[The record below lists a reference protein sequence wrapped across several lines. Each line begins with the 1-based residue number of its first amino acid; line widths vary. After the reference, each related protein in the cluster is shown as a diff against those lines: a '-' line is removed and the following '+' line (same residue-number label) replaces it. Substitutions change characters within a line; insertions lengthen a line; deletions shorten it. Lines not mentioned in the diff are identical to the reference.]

1 MTKETKNTVSAET
14 IVENLKEFAETLHDE
29 SKEAMFYYLSAKNAS
44 KFKIANIMHN
54 ISHDL
59 LDILDGKSAK
69 EILGESDE
77 EDSSFVGS
85 IAINVETGKVEGIDD
100 IKDTKV
106 KEQIKKAEE
115 MSQFD
120 FRETTNEEWSGI
132 VADII
137 KRMRRGKM

>member
-29 SKEAMFYYLSAKNAS
+29 SKEAMLHFLLTKNVS
-44 KFKIANIMHN
+44 KFKTANIMHN

-69 EILGESDE
+69 ELFGKADENE
-77 EDSSFVGS
+77 EDSSLVGT

-106 KEQIKKAEE
+106 KEQILAVVSKVVEE
-115 MSQFD
+115 LGG
-120 FRETTNEEWSGI
+120 N
-132 VADII
+132 
-137 KRMRRGKM
+137 

>member
-14 IVENLKEFAETLHDE
+14 IVENLKEFVEALHDA
-29 SKEAMFYYLSAKNAS
+29 SKKAMFYSLLEKNVS
-44 KFKIANIMHN
+44 EFKTSNVIHN

-77 EDSSFVGS
+77 EDSSDFVGS

-106 KEQIKKAEE
+106 KEQILAAVSKVVEE
-115 MSQFD
+115 LGG
-120 FRETTNEEWSGI
+120 N
-132 VADII
+132 
-137 KRMRRGKM
+137 

>member
-29 SKEAMFYYLSAKNAS
+29 SKEAMLHFLLTKNVS
-44 KFKIANIMHN
+44 KFKTANIMHN

-69 EILGESDE
+69 EVLEKTDGNE

-85 IAINVETGKVEGIDD
+85 IAVNVETGKVEGIDD

-106 KEQIKKAEE
+106 KEQILAAVSKVVEE
-115 MSQFD
+115 LGG
-120 FRETTNEEWSGI
+120 N
-132 VADII
+132 
-137 KRMRRGKM
+137 

>member
-14 IVENLKEFAETLHDE
+14 IVENLKEFANKLHDD
-29 SKEAMFYYLSAKNAS
+29 SKEAMLHFLLTKNVS
-44 KFKIANIMHN
+44 KFKTANIMHN

-69 EILGESDE
+69 EILGESNE

-106 KEQIKKAEE
+106 KEQILVAVSKVVEE
-115 MSQFD
+115 LGG
-120 FRETTNEEWSGI
+120 N
-132 VADII
+132 
-137 KRMRRGKM
+137 

>member
-14 IVENLKEFAETLHDE
+14 IVENLKEFANKLHDD
-29 SKEAMFYYLSAKNAS
+29 SKDGMLHFLLKGDIR
-44 KFKIANIMHN
+44 KFKLANVFHN

-77 EDSSFVGS
+77 EDSSDFVGS
-85 IAINVETGKVEGIDD
+85 IAINVETGKVEGIDG

-106 KEQIKKAEE
+106 KEQILAAVSKVVEE
-115 MSQFD
+115 LGG
-120 FRETTNEEWSGI
+120 N
-132 VADII
+132 
-137 KRMRRGKM
+137 

>member
-1 MTKETKNTVSAET
+1 MTKETKNAVSAET

-29 SKEAMFYYLSAKNAS
+29 SKEAMLYYLLAENVSN
-44 KFKIANIMHN
+44 FKTANIMHN

-77 EDSSFVGS
+77 EDSSDFVGS
-85 IAINVETGKVEGIDD
+85 IAVNVETGKVEGIDD

-106 KEQIKKAEE
+106 KEQILAAVSKVVEE
-115 MSQFD
+115 LGG
-120 FRETTNEEWSGI
+120 N
-132 VADII
+132 
-137 KRMRRGKM
+137 

>member
-14 IVENLKEFAETLHDE
+14 IVENLKEFANKLHDN
-29 SKEAMFYYLSAKNAS
+29 SKEAMLHFLLTKNVS
-44 KFKIANIMHN
+44 KFKTANIMHN

-106 KEQIKKAEE
+106 KEQILVAVSKVVEE
-115 MSQFD
+115 LGG
-120 FRETTNEEWSGI
+120 N
-132 VADII
+132 
-137 KRMRRGKM
+137 

>member
-29 SKEAMFYYLSAKNAS
+29 SKEAMLYYLSAKNAS
-44 KFKIANIMHN
+44 NFKTANIMHN

-69 EILGESDE
+69 EVLEEADENE

-85 IAINVETGKVEGIDD
+85 IAVNVETGKVEGIDD

-106 KEQIKKAEE
+106 KEQILAAVSKVVEE
-115 MSQFD
+115 LGG
-120 FRETTNEEWSGI
+120 N
-132 VADII
+132 
-137 KRMRRGKM
+137 

>member
-14 IVENLKEFAETLHDE
+14 IVENLKEFAETIHDE
-29 SKEAMFYYLSAKNAS
+29 SKEAMLYYLSAKNVS
-44 KFKIANIMHN
+44 KFKTANIMHN

-77 EDSSFVGS
+77 EDSSDFVGS

-106 KEQIKKAEE
+106 KEQILAAVSKVVEE
-115 MSQFD
+115 LGG
-120 FRETTNEEWSGI
+120 N
-132 VADII
+132 
-137 KRMRRGKM
+137 

>member
-29 SKEAMFYYLSAKNAS
+29 SKEGMVHFLLTKNVS
-44 KFKIANIMHN
+44 KFKTANILHN

-77 EDSSFVGS
+77 EDSSDFVGS

-100 IKDTKV
+100 IKDTLAAVSKV
-106 KEQIKKAEE
+106 VEE
-115 MSQFD
+115 LGG
-120 FRETTNEEWSGI
+120 N
-132 VADII
+132 
-137 KRMRRGKM
+137 

>member
-29 SKEAMFYYLSAKNAS
+29 SKEAMLYYLSEKNVS
-44 KFKIANIMHN
+44 KFKTANIMHN

-77 EDSSFVGS
+77 EDSYDFVGS

-106 KEQIKKAEE
+106 KEQILAAVSKVVEE
-115 MSQFD
+115 LGG
-120 FRETTNEEWSGI
+120 N
-132 VADII
+132 
-137 KRMRRGKM
+137 

>member
-1 MTKETKNTVSAET
+1 MTKETKNAVSAET

-29 SKEAMFYYLSAKNAS
+29 SKEAMLYYLSAENVS
-44 KFKIANIMHN
+44 NFKTANIMHN

-77 EDSSFVGS
+77 EDSSDFVGS
-85 IAINVETGKVEGIDD
+85 IAINVETGKVEGIDG

-106 KEQIKKAEE
+106 KEQILAAVSKVVEE
-115 MSQFD
+115 LGG
-120 FRETTNEEWSGI
+120 N
-132 VADII
+132 
-137 KRMRRGKM
+137 